1 MWAAIKHRVT
11 NTPSHQQLGAK
22 VLNAKIRTHPMTT
35 VTGNADGVVTKI
47 AQTTPQI
54 GGATPT
60 DQHQIHPIQA

>member
-11 NTPSHQQLGAK
+11 NKPSHQQPGAK
-22 VLNAKIRTHPMTT
+22 VLNAKIRTPPPTT

-54 GGATPT
+54 AEL
-60 DQHQIHPIQA
+60 